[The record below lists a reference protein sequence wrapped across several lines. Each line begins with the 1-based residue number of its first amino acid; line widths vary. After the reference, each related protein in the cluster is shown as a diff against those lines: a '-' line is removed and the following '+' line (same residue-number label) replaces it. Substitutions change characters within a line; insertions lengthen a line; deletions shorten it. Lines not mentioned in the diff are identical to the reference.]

1 MYLPDRYEFFC
12 PVKTSSGNKAL
23 EHLPFE
29 LDTLGSKSP
38 FLITSK
44 DVSNKGL
51 VKKVINAFKDSG
63 LSICIYDGTPKD
75 PGFNDIKRLGE
86 LFNQSGCDAIIALGS
101 KTLVDTAKVLNIF
114 VSGDS
119 NGDLNPD
126 QISEDNCANT
136 PFKPLIFLPTSPGN
150 GYETTKYA
158 FLEKKVFSSHFLMPN
173 LVVMDPRMITNQ
185 DVQSIVSGAMVALT
199 QSVEAFTGSLK
210 NPITDSY
217 SHASIKTIM
226 GNILS
231 VLAKVGHK
239 PGRLALVN
247 AETMAGCAFSNSDP
261 GMAHILGKESG
272 KYCDLPPGILMGIL
286 LPYVLEHKMTE
297 NGDHTADLLLPLGG
311 LDLFSVSE
319 ESIRAKKAI
328 SILYELSFNIY
339 DLTKGKVPYTLKDCG
354 ITKKNLM
361 DIAESTADQDGE
373 CMDIDGCLKVL
384 EHAWDGTP
392 MVK

>member
-1 MYLPDRYEFFC
+1 MYLPDNYEFFC
-12 PVKTSSGNKAL
+12 PVRINSGQKAL

-38 FLITSK
+38 FLITTK
-44 DVSNKGL
+44 DVSDKGF

-63 LSICIYDGTPKD
+63 LSICIFDGTPKE
-75 PGFNDIKRLGE
+75 PGINDIKRLGK

-101 KTLVDTAKVLNIF
+101 KTLVDTAKVLNIT
-114 VSGDS
+114 VSGDL
-119 NGDLNPD
+119 NGDNS
-126 QISEDNCANT
+126 INT
-136 PFKPLIFLPTSPGN
+136 PLKPFIFIPTSPGN

-158 FLEKKVFSSHFLMPN
+158 FVEKKVFSSHFLMPN
-173 LVVMDPRMITNQ
+173 IVVMDPRMVGKEE
-185 DVQSIVSGAMVALT
+185 VQSIVSGAMVALT

-226 GNILS
+226 GNIIGVIKKIS
-231 VLAKVGHK
+231 HR

-247 AETMAGCAFSNSDP
+247 AETMAGCAFSNSKP
-261 GMAHILGKESG
+261 GMAHILGKKSG
-272 KYCDLPPGILMGIL
+272 KYCDLPSGILMGIL
-286 LPYVLEHKMTE
+286 LPYVLAHKIQG
-297 NGDHTADLLLPLGG
+297 NGDHTAGLLLPVGG
-311 LDLFSVSE
+311 LDLFSVSD

-328 SILYELSFNIY
+328 NILYELSFNIC
-339 DLTKGKVPYTLKDCG
+339 DRTKGKVPCNLKDCG

-361 DIAESTADQDGE
+361 DIAESTTDQDSE
-373 CMDIDGCLKVL
+373 CMDYLDGCLKVL

-392 MVK
+392 I